1 MVLRRG
7 VGLAVLALGLVLGLA
22 ACARQVRPIID
33 PATSVAG
40 GRNYEFDVSQCQQ
53 LADQVDTGGRTVGG
67 ALVGGAVGAAGG
79 AIIGAFTGNV
89 GQGAAI
95 GAGVGGLTGGVGG
108 AASGATSTRDVVRN
122 CMMRRGYAVL
132 D

>member
-1 MVLRRG
+1 M
-7 VGLAVLALGLVLGLA
+7 GLNRAAIFAVAALGLAG
-22 ACARQVRPIID
+22 CADRVRPIID

-40 GRNYEFDVSQCQQ
+40 GRNYEYDVQQCQQ
-53 LADQVDTGGRTVGG
+53 IAKQVDAGGRTVGG

-89 GQGAAI
+89 GRGAAI
-95 GAGVGGLTGGVGG
+95 GAGVGGLSGAVGG
-108 AASGATSTRDVVRN
+108 GASAANSSQNIVRN
-122 CMMRRGYAVL
+122 CMIRRGYAVL

>member
-1 MVLRRG
+1 M
-7 VGLAVLALGLVLGLA
+7 GLNRAAVFAVVALGLAG
-22 ACARQVRPIID
+22 CADQVRPIID

-40 GRNYEFDVSQCQQ
+40 GRNYEYDLGQCQQ
-53 LADQVDTGGRTVGG
+53 LAKQVDAGGRTVGG
-67 ALVGGAVGAAGG
+67 ALVGAGVGAAGG

-89 GQGAAI
+89 GRGAAI

-108 AASGATSTRDVVRN
+108 AASGATSTRDVVRY
-122 CMMRRGYAVL
+122 CMARRGYAVL